1 MANDNFKKLADAV
14 CALDIFDPTLATEL
28 FLFDKTPEISYHYL
42 KATYYLRATQEVS
55 RAKILAM
62 LYSAGMMPKPQKVI
76 FNDPATIVLWD
87 DGTKTVVKCQ
97 DGDVYS
103 KQTGLL
109 MCIAKKAFGNDGKW
123 FDILKDNMAD
133 D

>member
-1 MANDNFKKLADAV
+1 MANGNFKELADAMR
-14 CALDIFDPTLATEL
+14 ALDIFDPTLANDLILNNE
-28 FLFDKTPEISYHYL
+28 DPEISYCFF
-42 KATYYLRATQEVS
+42 KAVQEIS
-55 RAKILAM
+55 RDKIVAM
-62 LYSAGMMPKPQKVI
+62 LYSACMVPKPQKVI

-109 MCIAKKAFGNDGKW
+109 MCIAKKTYGNNGAW
-123 FDILKDNMAD
+123 FDILKDNLID

>member
-1 MANDNFKKLADAV
+1 MDNNSFKEFADTI
-14 CALDIFDPTLATEL
+14 CALDIFDPALAGNL
-28 FLFDKTPEISYHYL
+28 FLFDKDP
-42 KATYYLRATQEVS
+42 EVS
-55 RAKILAM
+55 YWNLKIAQGVSRDKIISM
-62 LYSAGMMPKPQKVI
+62 LYMACMPEPKKVI

-123 FDILKDNMAD
+123 FDILKDNLAD